1 MEKQTLEVVLYL
13 TPKAE
18 RAKKAVFDAVSKM
31 TFETELAKNIGLEA
45 ALKELRMTQ
54 SHILKRFKE
63 MVYFS
68 VEKESKT
75 VSDAILEAAPL
86 FIESAK
92 SFNA

>member
-1 MEKQTLEVVLYL
+1 
-13 TPKAE
+13 
-18 RAKKAVFDAVSKM
+18 M